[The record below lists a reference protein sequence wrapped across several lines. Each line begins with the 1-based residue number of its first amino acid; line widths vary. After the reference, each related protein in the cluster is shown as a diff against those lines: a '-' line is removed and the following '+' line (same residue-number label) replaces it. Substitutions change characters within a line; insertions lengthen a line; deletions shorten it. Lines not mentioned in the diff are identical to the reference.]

1 MFFKH
6 IFGVSV
12 WLVLV
17 IRSGIIMLY
26 FHYILGNL
34 LLDFDGKS
42 LVHIKIKEKLNIHV
56 SQISGI
62 SLGF

>member
-17 IRSGIIMLY
+17 IRSGIKILY
-26 FHYILGNL
+26 FDYILGNL
-34 LLDFDGKS
+34 LLDFNGKS
-42 LVHIKIKEKLNIHV
+42 LLY
-56 SQISGI
+56 
-62 SLGF
+62 F

>member
-17 IRSGIIMLY
+17 IRSGIKMLY
-26 FHYILGNL
+26 FDCILGNL
-34 LLDFDGKS
+34 LLDFNGKS
-42 LVHIKIKEKLNIHV
+42 LVNFLNKKTP
-56 SQISGI
+56 
-62 SLGF
+62 